1 MDCIQQAHGKSWSL
15 YNGDCCQLI
24 AGIPDNTIDF
34 CIHSPPFSTL
44 YIYSDSEAD
53 MGNCAD
59 NDEFFRH
66 YSFLI
71 GELHRVTVPGRLCA
85 VHCKDLPKYLNRDGE
100 AGLIDFPGMIV
111 QEFEDAGWTYHSHV
125 TIWKC
130 PVTERERTNNHGLL
144 HKTVMKDSSG
154 LRQGMADYLL
164 VFRKPSGTM
173 LSDKPIER
181 KRGFDRFI
189 GNERF
194 HPLVSSYHP
203 SPYARTGT
211 RGLGELDISSGGDDL
226 LTEAQLLDRDIN
238 KSIIIWRRYAEP
250 VWWDIDQTN
259 VLNYKIAKD
268 DKDEKH
274 ICLAR
279 GSLILTKERGLVPIQ
294 EVEVGEHT
302 LTHLGRWR
310 PIIAKQKT
318 ADSAD
323 VVSVRCQGVHSLVCT
338 PTHKLWARIAPKGDT
353 RKRRA
358 KKAKPE
364 WIESHDVDGCYLNLK
379 LPPTEKSVN
388 DLGLWWTVGRWI
400 ADGHWNHQRK
410 SLHISIGKAKLQ
422 ESLDQLGEFAGT
434 MQDLGSSVQVRIH
447 DRGGLLRSIVSQCG
461 ESADTK
467 RLPAVAFTLQQP
479 QAYYLLKGYLSGDG
493 YFDEK
498 RNRWSISTV
507 SRELA
512 VGLQFLIQRA
522 FGTVATIQAGRPER
536 KGVIEGREV
545 NCKQEWAV
553 SFNVSGYTFGFI
565 ADDGAWKPVKS
576 VTDAGRAET
585 WNIRVLEDESYTAEG
600 VIVKN
605 CPLQCDLIERAI
617 QLWTNPGDTVLT
629 PFAGIGSEVV
639 GAVKLGRK
647 GVGFELK
654 GEYFKHATANCKIA
668 EADASRPTL
677 FDDVGGVTPIDI
689 TAIDQSAYTDH
700 VNSVNREKVVEY
712 IKGQPHS
719 LPDDGEQE
727 AVGSL
732 AELDI

>member
-1 MDCIQQAHGKSWSL
+1 MDCIQQAHGKNWSI

-24 AGIPDNTIDF
+24 AGIPDNSIDF

-189 GNERF
+189 GNQRF
-194 HPLVSSYHP
+194 HPLTSSYHP

-211 RGLGELDISSGGDDL
+211 RGLGELDISSDGDDL
-226 LTEAQLLDRDIN
+226 LAEAQLLDRDIN

-274 ICLAR
+274 IC
-279 GSLILTKERGLVPIQ
+279 
-294 EVEVGEHT
+294 
-302 LTHLGRWR
+302 
-310 PIIAKQKT
+310 
-318 ADSAD
+318 
-323 VVSVRCQGVHSLVCT
+323 
-338 PTHKLWARIAPKGDT
+338 
-353 RKRRA
+353 
-358 KKAKPE
+358 
-364 WIESHDVDGCYLNLK
+364 
-379 LPPTEKSVN
+379 
-388 DLGLWWTVGRWI
+388 
-400 ADGHWNHQRK
+400 
-410 SLHISIGKAKLQ
+410 
-422 ESLDQLGEFAGT
+422 
-434 MQDLGSSVQVRIH
+434 
-447 DRGGLLRSIVSQCG
+447 
-461 ESADTK
+461 
-467 RLPAVAFTLQQP
+467 
-479 QAYYLLKGYLSGDG
+479 
-493 YFDEK
+493 
-498 RNRWSISTV
+498 
-507 SRELA
+507 
-512 VGLQFLIQRA
+512 
-522 FGTVATIQAGRPER
+522 
-536 KGVIEGREV
+536 
-545 NCKQEWAV
+545 
-553 SFNVSGYTFGFI
+553 
-565 ADDGAWKPVKS
+565 
-576 VTDAGRAET
+576 
-585 WNIRVLEDESYTAEG
+585 
-600 VIVKN
+600 
-605 CPLQCDLIERAI
+605 PLQCDLIERAI
-617 QLWTNPGDTVLT
+617 QTWTNPGDTVLT

-677 FDDVGGVTPIDI
+677 FDDGAEEEGGAGIEF
-689 TAIDQSAYTDH
+689 S
-700 VNSVNREKVVEY
+700 
-712 IKGQPHS
+712 GS
-719 LPDDGEQE
+719 LPSGGGQE
-727 AVGSL
+727 VASGL
-732 AELDI
+732 DELDI